1 MRHLET
7 VEQAATWLRE
17 RAGAAQLHT
26 DSRRVTAGDAF
37 IAWPGA
43 ATDGRQ
49 YVAGALQAGASACL
63 VEAQGVSAF
72 DWGDAEVASF
82 DGLKAACG
90 WIADRYFGH
99 PSQSLEM
106 LAVTGT
112 NGKTSTAW
120 WLAQAISA
128 LRKRE
133 HSAQYACGLI
143 GTLGIGTPG
152 SLVTTGLTTPDPVM
166 LQAELARLRD
176 TGASACV
183 MEASSIGLAEQ
194 RMAGTEISVAMFTN
208 FTQDH
213 LDYHGSMEAYWL
225 AKRALFDMPG
235 IQAAVINLDDPK
247 GDELVA
253 YCRGRG
259 LAVITTSQLRA
270 DASLH
275 GSLPRYS
282 STGMVF
288 DVRRGLQMHSVRCPV
303 VGDYNA
309 ANMLTV
315 LGALTALDAP
325 FEGACKALTACTAV
339 PGRMEQIHVPA
350 QPLMVVDYAHTPDA
364 IEKALNAL
372 RPAAQA
378 RGGKLW
384 CVFGCGGDRDPSKR
398 APMAQAAQRAADQVV
413 VTSDNPRHEAP
424 QAIAAQIMAGLKDEP
439 GRSAHFE
446 IDRAKA
452 IDWAAQQSSANDVIL
467 IAGKGHEDYQDIAG
481 IKHPFSDRQH
491 AVASLNRRAGGT
503 RV

>member
-1 MRHLET
+1 
-7 VEQAATWLRE
+7 
-17 RAGAAQLHT
+17 
-26 DSRRVTAGDAF
+26 
-37 IAWPGA
+37 
-43 ATDGRQ
+43 
-49 YVAGALQAGASACL
+49 
-63 VEAQGVSAF
+63 
-72 DWGDAEVASF
+72 
-82 DGLKAACG
+82 
-90 WIADRYFGH
+90 
-99 PSQSLEM
+99 
-106 LAVTGT
+106 
-112 NGKTSTAW
+112 
-120 WLAQAISA
+120 
-128 LRKRE
+128 
-133 HSAQYACGLI
+133 
-143 GTLGIGTPG
+143 
-152 SLVTTGLTTPDPVM
+152 
-166 LQAELARLRD
+166 
-176 TGASACV
+176 
-183 MEASSIGLAEQ
+183 
-194 RMAGTEISVAMFTN
+194 
-208 FTQDH
+208 
-213 LDYHGSMEAYWL
+213 
-225 AKRALFDMPG
+225 
-235 IQAAVINLDDPK
+235 
-247 GDELVA
+247 
-253 YCRGRG
+253 
-259 LAVITTSQLRA
+259 
-270 DASLH
+270 
-275 GSLPRYS
+275 
-282 STGMVF
+282 MVF
-288 DVRRGLQMHSVRCPV
+288 DVRRGLQMHAVRCPV

-439 GRSAHFE
+439 GRSAHLE

-452 IDWAAQQSSANDVIL
+452 IDWAAQQASANDVIL